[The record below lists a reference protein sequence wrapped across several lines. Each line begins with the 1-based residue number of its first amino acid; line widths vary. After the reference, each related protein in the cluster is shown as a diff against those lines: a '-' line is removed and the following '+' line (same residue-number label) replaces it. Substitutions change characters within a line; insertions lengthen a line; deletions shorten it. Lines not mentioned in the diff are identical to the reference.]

1 MTWMPFCS
9 RSCRWA
15 VALMAGL
22 PLAARAQTVRG
33 VVLDAGERPIPGVV
47 VLLLDSN
54 SAVAARALSDQR
66 GEFRLGAPRAGTYRM
81 RTLRIGFKPVISAP
95 IAVAASAEVTRR
107 LVLTGLPI
115 SLDTIR
121 VVDRNVCRAFTDSGA
136 ATYAVWEQ
144 IRTALTAAQLTA
156 AARTIFATIIARD
169 QTVGARP
176 GVNDGKVLD
185 QSAVVQTGYVTQ
197 PWRAV
202 GADTLR
208 RLGYMYTERDASIVY
223 YAPDLDVLLSSMFV
237 EDHCFKLVSERR
249 RADRIGIAFE
259 PVPDR
264 RSIPEIRGT
273 IWVDRASSELRRL
286 EFRYTHVAPEQEHLA
301 GGDIDFARMRD
312 GTWAISSWNIRMPI
326 LEQILNPGQ
335 PPEIRPGSIKTTGGS
350 LVLARRG
357 ADTLWMTQPLVLS
370 GRVVDS
376 ASGDGVAGARVQL
389 AGTGLA
395 DTTDARGRFSIR
407 GVLPG
412 QYAVEIHTAS
422 LDSMATSHR
431 APLSFADA
439 ENRLQLRVPNASQ
452 LAAAI
457 CGSARDSLAR
467 GPGMILGRAALR
479 DGSAGSARAARN
491 VAVIAEWG
499 VAPERHS
506 DTTAAVTTRRLEVG
520 TTSDGSF
527 RLCGLPLNTTV
538 SLRAI
543 ADSAETADVSSIR
556 IPSSRYL
563 ARVELTLDR
572 PGELAAR
579 GAVFTGIVIADSTRA
594 PIIGAEVAL
603 PDIGKSVVTDARG
616 AFRIT
621 GIPAGEKRIVVRRL
635 GYGAAD
641 THLKFEGRKTVERRI
656 VLGRAV
662 LLEPVTVSERAI
674 ARSMESFED
683 NRRVGLGHFMTRAEI
698 AKYDGMTLRT
708 VLQQFTDVR
717 MVNGRTE
724 SAWVTSRR
732 APAAL
737 CGTPPPRAPGGILRT
752 DQACLEN
759 HGYYV
764 PFTYEAAQGMVPACY
779 AQVYVDG
786 TLMNGVREPTEPFDV
801 STIAPERIEAI
812 EFYAGAAQTP
822 PKYSRMGSNCGV
834 LVIWTRR
841 AR

>member
-1 MTWMPFCS
+1 MTWTWFS
-9 RSCRWA
+9 ARSCRLA
-15 VALMAGL
+15 AALTAAL
-22 PLAARAQTVRG
+22 PLAVRAQTVRG

-47 VLLLDSN
+47 VLLLDST
-54 SAVAARALSDQR
+54 SSVTARALSDQR
-66 GEFRLGAPRAGTYRM
+66 GEFRLAAPRAGTYRV
-81 RTLRIGFKPVISAP
+81 RTLRIGFRPVVSP
-95 IAVAASAEVTRR
+95 PMTLAAGAEVARR

-156 AARTIFATIIARD
+156 AARTIFATTIARD

-176 GVNDGKVLD
+176 GVNEGKVLD

-208 RLGYMYTERDASIVY
+208 RLGYMYTERNASIVY
-223 YAPDLDVLLSSMFV
+223 YAPDLDVLLSSIFV
-237 EDHCFKLVSERR
+237 EDHCFKLVYERR
-249 RADRIGIAFE
+249 RGDRIGIAFE
-259 PVPDR
+259 PSPDR
-264 RSIPEIRGT
+264 RNIAEIRGT

-286 EFRYTHVAPEQEHLA
+286 EFRYTHVAPEQEQLA

-312 GTWAISSWNIRMPI
+312 GTWAISSWNIRMPL
-326 LEQILNPGQ
+326 LEQVLNPSRA
-335 PPEIRPGSIKTTGGS
+335 PEIRPGGIKTTGGS
-350 LVLARRG
+350 LILARRG
-357 ADTLWMTQPLVLS
+357 ADTLWMAQPLVLS

-376 ASGDGVAGARVQL
+376 ASGDGIAGARVQL
-389 AGTGLA
+389 AGTSLA
-395 DTTDARGRFSIR
+395 ESTDARGRFSIR

-412 QYAVEIHTAS
+412 QYDVEIRTAS

-431 APLSFADA
+431 TPLSFADA
-439 ENRLQLRVPNASQ
+439 ENRLELRVPNASQ

-457 CGSARDSLAR
+457 CGATRDSLAR
-467 GPGMILGRAALR
+467 GPGIILGRARLR
-479 DGSAGSARAARN
+479 DDSTGSASAARN
-491 VAVIAEWG
+491 VVVIAEWG
-499 VAPERHS
+499 AASARHD
-506 DTTAAVTTRRLEVG
+506 DTTGAVTTRRLQAS
-520 TTSDGSF
+520 TTADGSF
-527 RLCGLPLNTTV
+527 RVCGLPLNTMV
-538 SLRAI
+538 SLRAT
-543 ADSAETADVSSIR
+543 ADSAETVDVSSVR

-563 ARVELTLDR
+563 ARAELTLDR
-572 PGELAAR
+572 LGELAAR
-579 GAVFTGIVIADSTRA
+579 GAVFTGIVITDSTRA

-603 PDIGKSVVTDARG
+603 PELGKSTVTDARG

-621 GIPAGEKRIVVRRL
+621 GIPAGEHQIVVRRL

-641 THLKFEGRKTVERRI
+641 TRVKFEGHETVERRV

-662 LLEPVTVSERAI
+662 MLEPVTISDRAI
-674 ARSMESFED
+674 ARSLESFEE
-683 NRRVGLGHFMTRAEI
+683 NRRVGLGHFLTRAEI

-708 VLQQFTDVR
+708 VLEQVPDVR

-732 APAAL
+732 APAAM
-737 CGTPPPRAPGGILRT
+737 CPTPPPRDPLKGSTSG
-752 DQACLEN
+752 QKCLEN

-779 AQVYVDG
+779 ALVYVDG
-786 TLMNGVREPTEPFDV
+786 ALMNGIREPVEPFDV

-822 PKYSRMGSNCGV
+822 LKYSRMGSNCGV